1 MPYSCGVRLCLDF
14 VLTLQLWASP
24 VPSSL
29 AQCLSNMPSEA
40 LGWQPHPQ
48 LEERPRP
55 RGPWGH
61 GVGVAAAPKSRA
73 APPPVSHCW
82 VSLSLGVC
90 CSTSLCAQVPRGL
103 SCPSCTHQIVYGG
116 TLPHPWVPGKG
127 SATAPDG
134 DLGVSVL
141 SSGLRHEDSQRAQK
155 VRCVTLALDL
165 TTLLLRPGPLRVPLA
180 VVAMVRT
187 ALITPCPSRC
197 LEAPAR
203 TGPGLP
209 VGCSVYTR

>member
-1 MPYSCGVRLCLDF
+1 MSVSACTLSLHCSFGPPQCPAHLRRVCL
-14 VLTLQLWASP
+14 TCPQRLWAGSH
-24 VPSSL
+24 
-29 AQCLSNMPSEA
+29 
-40 LGWQPHPQ
+40 HPQ
-48 LEERPRP
+48 LAERPRP

-61 GVGVAAAPKSRA
+61 RVGVAAAPKSRA
-73 APPPVSHCW
+73 APPPVPYCW

-116 TLPHPWVPGKG
+116 TPPHPWVPGKG

-165 TTLLLRPGPLRVPLA
+165 TTLLLRPGPLRVPLV